1 MKNKTP
7 FFDNIYIGFV
17 LGAIVPLI
25 TFVLYYFAKF
35 SDLLFLDYIASIHH
49 YRLLFKI
56 LSLCVLSDLPLFY
69 LFIHFKLMKGARGV
83 VSACFLFAFMVMG
96 YRIFN

>member
-1 MKNKTP
+1 MKTKTP
-7 FFDNIYIGFV
+7 FFDNIYIGFAI
-17 LGAIVPLI
+17 GAIVPII

-35 SDLLFLDYIASIHH
+35 NDILFTDYIASIHH

-56 LSLCVLSDLPLFY
+56 LSLCVLADLPVFY
-69 LFIHFKLMKGARGV
+69 LFIHFKLMKVARGV